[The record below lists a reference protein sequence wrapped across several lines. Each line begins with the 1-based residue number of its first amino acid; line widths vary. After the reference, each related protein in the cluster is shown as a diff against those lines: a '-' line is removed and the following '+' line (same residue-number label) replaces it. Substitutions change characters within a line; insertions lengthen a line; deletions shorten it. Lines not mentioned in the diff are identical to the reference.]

1 MLILLALAAFAG
13 APNRATAGQPA
24 SIDIPPDD
32 PLQLDLQRLA
42 LRYGD
47 LAPGLTTR
55 PLTRLEAAR
64 LLVRIDARYGPATDR
79 VDRARRAR
87 MARELAPE
95 LAWVRGERP
104 LGQVLFQPV
113 ARLRC
118 EGMINTGGD
127 PFVLHGGDAAGPF
140 VACSVSGELVA
151 GPLAVV
157 IEPRLAYDPVGGGNA
172 PAGPVALGAGVVLDM
187 PRGYAKLAGGNL
199 ELTGGVSDLAWGPG
213 RAGMIWSGNAA
224 PPLMVRF
231 TQPHPWRLPW
241 IFHYLGEF
249 RFTGLWAHLLGPR
262 TDVDRP
268 NLLGMKVDYRPI
280 PWLEASFTRLSM
292 YGGQGRPQ
300 ATAGDIWRLLWAV
313 DTHVDDDSAKE
324 TFDANDIASLDI
336 SFTVP
341 FAHRIPGVQFVQLYW
356 SNAGED
362 TMQTSLGSLPL
373 PALTGAAN
381 LGGAFLGVGPL
392 TLRIEWVR
400 LMDDRF
406 RWYGT
411 HRIYHEGFHHHG
423 RVVGHPVDGDAE
435 GTYVELGVD
444 GGRWEAWLWLE
455 RMHHVGVVDVYQD
468 KVYLLTADRY
478 RTQVGCQL
486 RLALPTRPR
495 LHAVVRF
502 QVEHEANVDHVPGA
516 TATWPQLGIT
526 VEGVFD

>member
-1 MLILLALAAFAG
+1 MALLPSPAVAA
-13 APNRATAGQPA
+13 QPA

-32 PLQLDLQRLA
+32 PIHQDLLRLA

-47 LAPGLTTR
+47 LSPGLTTR

-64 LLVRIDARYGPATDR
+64 LLARINARYGPATDG

-87 MARELAPE
+87 LAAELAPE
-95 LAWVRGERP
+95 LAWIRGERP
-104 LGQVLFQPV
+104 LGQVLFRPV

-118 EGMINTGGD
+118 EGMIATGGD
-127 PFVLHGGDAAGPF
+127 PYVLHGGDAAGPF
-140 VACSVSGELVA
+140 AGCSATAELVA

-157 IEPRLAYDPVGGGNA
+157 LEPRLAYDPIGGGNA
-172 PAGPVALGAGVVLDM
+172 PAGPAALGGGVVLDM

-199 ELTGGVSDLAWGPG
+199 ELAGGVGDLAWGPG
-213 RAGMIWSGNAA
+213 RGGMIWSGNAA
-224 PPLMVRF
+224 PPLMLRF
-231 TQPHPWRLPW
+231 TQPRPWRLPW
-241 IFHYLGEF
+241 IFRYLGEF

-262 TDVDRP
+262 TDVARP

-280 PWLEASFTRLSM
+280 PWLEASFARLSM
-292 YGGQGRPQ
+292 YGGEGRPQ
-300 ATAGDIWRLLWAV
+300 TTAGDIWRLLWAV
-313 DTHVDDDSAKE
+313 DTHVDDDAAKE
-324 TFDANDIASLDI
+324 AFDANDIASLDI

-341 FAHRIPGVQFVQLYW
+341 FAHRIPGVQFLQLYW

-381 LGGAFLGVGPL
+381 LGGAFLGIGPM
-392 TLRIEWVR
+392 TLRVEWVR

-411 HRIYHEGFHHHG
+411 HRIYHEGFHHRG

-435 GTYVELGVD
+435 GTYVELGLD

-468 KVYLLTADRY
+468 KVYLLNADRY

-486 RLALPTRPR
+486 RVALPSRPR
-495 LHAVVRF
+495 LHALVRF
-502 QVEHEANVDHVPGA
+502 QVEHENNVDHVPGA
-516 TATWPQLGIT
+516 TATWPQLGIA
-526 VEGVFD
+526 VESVFH